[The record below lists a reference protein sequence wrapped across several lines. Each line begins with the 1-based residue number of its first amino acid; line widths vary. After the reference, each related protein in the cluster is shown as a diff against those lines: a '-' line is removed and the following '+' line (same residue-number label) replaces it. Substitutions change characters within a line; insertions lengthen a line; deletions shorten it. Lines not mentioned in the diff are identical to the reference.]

1 MYLNCCSVVFMC
13 NTAKLSIIILLSKYF
28 AFRSDKI
35 LPFYIFLPKIS
46 KKILILCYTLML
58 LFKITV
64 IINLNN

>member
-1 MYLNCCSVVFMC
+1 MHLNCCSVVFMY
-13 NTAKLSIIILLSKYF
+13 NTTKLSIIILLSKYF
-28 AFRSDKI
+28 AFRSVKI

-46 KKILILCYTLML
+46 KKVLILSHTLML